1 MKDTF
6 DMLRHLHKIRFF
18 MASGDISSCAQPAL
32 QSLAAQTD
40 WFELSNYPFFALKIA
55 NNISTQKKKTNW
67 KQYKL
72 KSTKQMK
79 QIERLFVSL
88 SLKLA

>member
-1 MKDTF
+1 
-6 DMLRHLHKIRFF
+6 

-55 NNISTQKKKTNW
+55 NNISTQKKKRNW

-72 KSTKQMK
+72 KSTKQ
-79 QIERLFVSL
+79 IEKLFVAL
-88 SLKLA
+88 SKIILRINLTKVRRNQYQ